1 MKKILAALLVVTFLI
16 SGCSLFKRDPQKA
29 VNKGLSNFS
38 DVKKMSYSLVMN
50 GIVKAPVG
58 EKPSK
63 TQFDLDISGKS
74 DAKDKES
81 LKGDM
86 SVKMNVSI
94 DDQKNSAELLVKM
107 LDKKVFLNLTKLA
120 LAGFSS
126 EQVKAQMDPVL
137 NTWWSLAGENNLF
150 SELTKEQADI
160 KEQFKTMEFFI
171 NASEEGEEEIDG
183 VKTIRYRVELDK
195 EALQK
200 FLLDIARLSDNK
212 LTPEEEIAMKD
223 SLKDLEFSG
232 ATWIG
237 DDDILHR
244 VKGTIAASPKQGAI
258 SSFDIDYRAWGYG
271 EDVEV
276 SAPESSKE
284 FNLAALLPVL
294 GAFSSFSQSADAG
307 ISTGVAPIDNPL
319 GSKQVK

>member
-1 MKKILAALLVVTFLI
+1 MKKNLAALLIVTFLI
-16 SGCSLFKRDPQKA
+16 SGCSLFKKDPQKA
-29 VNKGLSNFS
+29 VNEGLSNFS
-38 DVKKMSYSLVMN
+38 DVKKMSYSFVMN
-50 GIVKAPVG
+50 GIVKAPAG
-58 EKPSK
+58 EKPAK

-74 DAKDKES
+74 DAKDKDF

-86 SVKMNVSI
+86 TVKMNISI

-120 LAGFSS
+120 LAGISS

-137 NTWWSLAGENNLF
+137 NTWWSLAGEDNLF

-160 KEQFKTMEFFI
+160 KEQFKTTEFFT

-200 FLLDIARLSDNK
+200 FLMDIARLSDNQ

-232 ATWIG
+232 AAWVG

-244 VKGTIAASPKQGAI
+244 IKGTVAASPKQGAI
-258 SSFDIDYRAWGYG
+258 SSFDIDYRAWNYE
-271 EDVEV
+271 EDVTV
-276 SAPESSKE
+276 SAPETSKE
-284 FNLAALLPVL
+284 FNPLALLPVL
-294 GAFSSFSQSADAG
+294 GAFGSFSQSDAAG
-307 ISTGVAPIDNPL
+307 TSTVSSPIDNPL